1 LTDSPKQKEKFNV
14 YIIGKK
20 GMLNELLFYFLEQST
35 NPSFTCSL
43 HESPSLLD
51 IQNTKGTKSL
61 VLCNCED
68 AFDHDQPHACGRHVA
83 AAPSEC
89 YWACVN
95 VPNERKVE
103 ENAISNG
110 VHGIFYEKDGLAI
123 LKRGIMAILNGE
135 LWFSRDI
142 MSATLSNFVEKNT
155 YKTSQEF
162 SDRIDLT
169 KREKEVLKLI
179 ALGKTNDEI
188 ADKLSISALTV
199 KTHVSNIYRK
209 INVPNR
215 IQAIFWTTKNFVHLK
230 N

>member
-1 LTDSPKQKEKFNV
+1 MTDSPKQKAGHNV
-14 YIIGKK
+14 YIIGRE
-20 GMLNELLFYFLEQST
+20 GMLNELLLYFLEHST
-35 NPSFTCSL
+35 NPSYNCSL
-43 HESPSLLD
+43 HESASLLN
-51 IQNTKGTKSL
+51 IQNTKGTKNL

-68 AFDHDQPHACGRHVA
+68 AFEHDQPHACERHIA
-83 AAPSEC
+83 AAPSDC

-95 VPNERKVE
+95 VPDDKKVAQT
-103 ENAISNG
+103 AISNG
-110 VHGIFYEKDGLAI
+110 VHGIFYEKDSLAI
-123 LKRGIMAILNGE
+123 LKRGITAILNGE
-135 LWFSRDI
+135 LWFSRNI
-142 MSATLSNFVEKNT
+142 MSATLSNLVDRNT
-155 YKTSQEF
+155 HKSSQEIA
-162 SDRIDLT
+162 DRIDLT

-179 ALGKTNDEI
+179 ALGKTNEEI